1 MPIDVKVIDI
11 DDEQLDTLFGEVAPE
26 KTFKAEDLTTAQKKE
41 EKKEETP
48 EDKSTKAKKPNISED
63 KKEETPEV
71 TEISEEDEDS
81 LFTLEEDTAEEKK
94 QPKKVSKEEKAKE
107 AKAVNFKTLVDH
119 FVESGKWVDFEG
131 REEIE
136 EISEDDFYK
145 ISEQQD
151 DFRVNSKFNDVL
163 DKTGNYGKAIIE
175 FEKNGGNPTQLLDLF
190 REQRDIQNVD
200 LSEQDNQEEV
210 IKAYYEAQGED
221 DEWIKDYVESLKD
234 RGEEAFKKDAEKKHA
249 KLLENNK
256 AEVAQ
261 LQEQQKQVKIEQEE
275 AQKFFQSNIRKSIHN
290 TEDWS
295 NAEKKELEK
304 FLLAYDKKLQDGRV
318 VNSLFLKMTEIQQ
331 DPAKYIKFAK
341 FIQDMDK
348 YDEGVK
354 KKAATETT
362 KKTWKLLKDAEGEG
376 YKKASLMPDEV
387 KAKKQDPFSLT
398 FKN

>member
-1 MPIDVKVIDI
+1 MSNDVKLLEIG
-11 DDEQLDTLFGEVAPE
+11 DDELDTLFGEVAPE

-41 EKKEETP
+41 EPQE
-48 EDKSTKAKKPNISED
+48 KSTKNQKPNNSE

-71 TEISEEDEDS
+71 TEISEKDEDL
-81 LFTLEEDTAEEKK
+81 LFTTDTEEEDVR
-94 QPKKVSKEEKAKE
+94 QPAKKVSKEEKVKE
-107 AKAVNFKTLVDH
+107 AKSTNFKNLVDH

-131 REEIE
+131 RDDIDEVSEE
-136 EISEDDFYK
+136 DFYK

-151 DFRVNSKFNDVL
+151 EFRVSSKFNDVL

-200 LSEQDNQEEV
+200 LSDQDNQEEV

-221 DEWIKDYVESLKD
+221 DEWIRDYVDSLKD
-234 RGEEAFKKDAEKKHA
+234 RGDEAFKKDAEKKHS
-249 KLLENNK
+249 KLLEVNK
-256 AEVAQ
+256 QEVAQ
-261 LQEQQKQVKIEQEE
+261 LQAQQKNFQLEQEE
-275 AQKFFQSNIRKSIHN
+275 AQKYFQTNTRKAIHSK
-290 TEDWS
+290 EDWS
-295 NAEKKELEK
+295 NSEKKDLEK
-304 FLLAYDKKLQDGRV
+304 FLLAYDKRLPDGRI

-331 DPAKYIKFAK
+331 DPAKYIEFAK

-348 YDEGVK
+348 YKEGVK
-354 KKAATETT
+354 KQAATETV
-362 KKTWKLLKDAEGEG
+362 KKQWKLIKDAEGEG

-387 KAKKQDPFSLT
+387 KSKRQDPFSLT